1 MFELSI
7 PKNPIHYIENGF
19 EPTSAISYDPIS
31 GSTDWD
37 SSPTRVVVTAYTQYS
52 DRATGVVISTT
63 EVLKEVAFTLD
74 VDTIE
79 GGY

>member
-1 MFELSI
+1 MFEISI

-37 SSPTRVVVTAYTQYS
+37 SPTTRVVVTAKNTADS
-52 DRATGVVISTT
+52 EIK
-63 EVLKEVAFTLD
+63 VLS
-74 VDTIE
+74 
-79 GGY
+79 